1 MNEDNGRDVERTK
14 ILSIDN
20 IKEEDHRKNFD
31 MDEYLS
37 DNIHHQANANNDL
50 LSNNQIHGPNKVVVN
65 ESLGKE
71 HEEQNFPM
79 SPSSERPIKYQT
91 ETGIY
96 WIF

>member
-20 IKEEDHRKNFD
+20 IKEEDHQKNFD
-31 MDEYLS
+31 MDEHLS

-50 LSNNQIHGPNKVVVN
+50 LGNNQIHEPNKVVVN
-65 ESLGKE
+65 ESLGAE

-96 WIF
+96 